1 MPSRRRHREAARD
14 APVGAAPGPI
24 AADRVTDAAGARALG
39 HHLLDSDRT
48 RPVVVVTVPSGR
60 TEPFIDADAIA
71 RTLGDLAEVVVVPT
85 DHTGWRLSE
94 QLPPLTSVYG
104 GAGRVYP
111 VGPAWHEHPAL
122 APLRFAYTPEEGETA
137 VAALTSDALR
147 LAEEAGL
154 GRGTGA
160 AGVTAGEPVGG
171 EVVRVVPPSRA
182 LVRLDGGGTASVW
195 SELTVPDVPV
205 ERLFAVGQRVTG
217 VLAGDRLD
225 VTGMLADRVVTPPVG
240 EVVLARVAA
249 VRPDVVHL
257 ALAPGDLV
265 AVPRDRA
272 TAGTDRL
279 TELFTVGEVVMARV
293 AWLGP
298 GDRPAL
304 RLDDVGP
311 DAVPAP
317 APALLPGGPPWLE
330 PQDMVPESAEG
341 HESADPIREAG
352 RRARDAGG
360 DPGVG
365 MPTTGGSTED
375 GSDASAPVAPVAK
388 GATAAMALSLD
399 AARAR
404 VRTETE
410 RADRVEAEL
419 VEARRV
425 IRNLTD
431 LARSLQEDRL
441 RLQRQ
446 VQAQRTQLRLRVA
459 ARRKEQ
465 TEAAPAEASGSGP
478 AFLDPEQQFRHEVFV
493 TWAALVPAG
502 EKAARPLPPYRMGP
516 EFLGSLDVAGA
527 GLRTKVVRVVVEVLT
542 GWAEELDGREVH
554 RLRTGA
560 GGDDAVVVRADGAV
574 CWRASIQRHTPAAR
588 RLHYWKLG
596 DVVELS
602 RVALHDDTRP

>member
-1 MPSRRRHREAARD
+1 MPSRRRHREATRPEPGPGSEA
-14 APVGAAPGPI
+14 VVAPG
-24 AADRVTDAAGARALG
+24 ATRVSDAAGARALA
-39 HHLLDSDRT
+39 HHLLDPARA

-60 TEPFIDADAIA
+60 TEPLIDAGAIA
-71 RTLGDLAEVVVVPT
+71 HAIGDLAEVTVVPT

-111 VGPAWHEHPAL
+111 VGDAWREHPAL
-122 APLRFAYTPEEGETA
+122 APLRFAYTAEEGEAA

-154 GRGTGA
+154 GRGPD
-160 AGVTAGEPVGG
+160 AGGAGEPVSG
-171 EVVRVVPPSRA
+171 EVIKVVPPSRA
-182 LVRLDGGGTASVW
+182 VVRLEDGPVVSVW

-205 ERLFAVGQRVTG
+205 DRLFAPGQRVTG
-217 VLAGDRLD
+217 VLTGDRLD
-225 VTGMLADRVVTPPVG
+225 VTGMLAQRPSGPAVG
-240 EVVLARVAA
+240 QVVLARVTA

-257 ALAPGDLV
+257 ALAPGDVV

-272 TAGTDRL
+272 TSAEDRL
-279 TELFTVGEVVMARV
+279 TDLFSVGEVVVARV

-317 APALLPGGPPWLE
+317 APAILPGGPPWLRPEDTTPE
-330 PQDMVPESAEG
+330 PGAEPTG
-341 HESADPIREAG
+341 PMPRT
-352 RRARDAGG
+352 RAPA
-360 DPGVG
+360 V
-365 MPTTGGSTED
+365 
-375 GSDASAPVAPVAK
+375 AVAPAPSEPEAPEPEAPAPRS
-388 GATAAMALSLD
+388 ATAAMALSLD

-404 VRTETE
+404 MRAESE
-410 RADRVEAEL
+410 RADRAEAEL

-431 LARSLQEDRL
+431 LARSLQEDRG
-441 RLQRQ
+441 RLQKQ

-459 ARRKEQ
+459 ARRKDQAEAVPVAP
-465 TEAAPAEASGSGP
+465 EAAGP
-478 AFLDPEQQFRHEVFV
+478 AFADPEEQFRHEVYL
-493 TWAALVPAG
+493 TWADLVPAG
-502 EKAARPLPPYRMGP
+502 EKGARPLPAYRVGP
-516 EFLGSLDVAGA
+516 EFLASLDVVGA
-527 GLRTKVVRVVVEVLT
+527 AMRPKVVRVVVEVLT
-542 GWAEELDGREVH
+542 GWAEELAGREAH
-554 RLRTGA
+554 RLRTGE
-560 GGDDAVVVRADGAV
+560 GGDDPVVVRADGAV
-574 CWRASIQRHTPAAR
+574 CWRVSLQSHSPAAR

-596 DVVELS
+596 DQVELS